1 MQATSNSQEEI
12 GRRKAMGLL
21 TWSGPALM
29 LFARTVFSVLA
40 QGLVAG
46 VYALQSSPEPW
57 KAAARWF
64 PIYAT
69 LIDAGCLALLWMLT
83 RRERISLRDLISFDR
98 DRWRRDVLLGLGL
111 IPISLVFIFAGIW
124 ASSYLVYGRIHAPG
138 LYQPLP
144 LLPALY
150 AVLVFPLVW
159 GLTEQ
164 MTYNGYLA
172 PRFQVLSGSTSIAVA
187 LVSFAW
193 SFQHV
198 VQPLTFDPDFMLYRL
213 LAPIPFSI
221 VVTLLY
227 LRVRCLLPFVI
238 AHWLMDGAD
247 ALVTLLLPLLTNS

>member
-1 MQATSNSQEEI
+1 MAAVPNSQQEI
-12 GRRKAMGLL
+12 EHRRAAGLL

-29 LFARTVFSVLA
+29 LFARTACSVLA
-40 QGLVAG
+40 QGLIAG

-57 KAAARWF
+57 KAAARWL
-64 PIYAT
+64 PVYAT
-69 LIDAGCLALLWMLT
+69 LIDAGCLALLWMLV
-83 RRERISLRDLISFDR
+83 RRERIRLRDLLSFDR
-98 DRWRRDVLLGLGL
+98 DRWRGDVLLGLGL
-111 IPISLVFIFAGIW
+111 IPISLLFIFAGIS
-124 ASSYLVYGRIHAPG
+124 ASSYIVYGTIHAPS

-144 LLPALY
+144 LPAALY

-172 PRFQVLSGSTSIAVA
+172 PRFQVLSGSTALAVA

-198 VQPLTFDPDFMLYRL
+198 VQPLTFDSHFMLYRL
-213 LAPIPFSI
+213 LAPIPFS
-221 VVTLLY
+221 VFVTLLY
-227 LRVRCLLPFVI
+227 LRIRRLLPFVI

-247 ALVTLLLPLLTNS
+247 ALVELLLPLFK